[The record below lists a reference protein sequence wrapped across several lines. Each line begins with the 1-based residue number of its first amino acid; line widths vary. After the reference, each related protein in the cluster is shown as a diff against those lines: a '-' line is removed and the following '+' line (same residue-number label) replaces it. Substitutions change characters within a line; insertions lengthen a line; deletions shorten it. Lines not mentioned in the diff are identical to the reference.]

1 MKILLMGNGSS
12 VMDNEFG
19 EKIDNDFDLV
29 YRINRFKTNGYE
41 KNVGTKVDAWF
52 LADNGVQWL
61 ENENEKIEGSSR
73 WNEFGYVYFVSPKFK
88 HNINLQTDECQRV
101 LRFCNQYEDIQLLPS
116 QLEDDINSVVDFSP
130 AWPTSGLIA
139 IQFLTNSYH
148 QVYIHGFD
156 GHSKEYKYIH
166 YYDTKETRTSE
177 HAWRSGR
184 TDHNLQKEKDYLDY
198 LVKQKKVIRL
208 EDE

>member
-1 MKILLMGNGSS
+1 M
-12 VMDNEFG
+12 
-19 EKIDNDFDLV
+19 
-29 YRINRFKTNGYE
+29 
-41 KNVGTKVDAWF
+41 
-52 LADNGVQWL
+52 
-61 ENENEKIEGSSR
+61 
-73 WNEFGYVYFVSPKFK
+73 
-88 HNINLQTDECQRV
+88 
-101 LRFCNQYEDIQLLPS
+101 
-116 QLEDDINSVVDFSP
+116 
-130 AWPTSGLIA
+130 
-139 IQFLTNSYH
+139 
-148 QVYIHGFD
+148 YIHGFD